1 MNRNRALLGIPIFRP
16 QLFFAAGISL
26 VVFLAALL
34 CVNLIFSAMLSSHFW
49 LSLGLAILVL
59 GASAVIVKSGFFA
72 KVSPKRGV
80 IFISLLIS
88 VTAILMAH
96 LFFISGIQSL
106 LNFASFKHDAGDAS
120 QRGGAV
126 KVLSLPGFIP
136 LGWDRAHSRTLLIF
150 DETDEL
156 DEGGHVR
163 SQQWWQRVQE
173 KDSGLAA
180 CDWASMKIS
189 AHFYRVT
196 FFCDNPYSGPQA
208 R

>member
-1 MNRNRALLGIPIFRP
+1 MNRNRALLGIPIFRQ

-34 CVNLIFSAMLSSHFW
+34 CVNLIFSAVLSSYFW

-59 GASAVIVKSGFFA
+59 GTSAVIVKSGFFA

-106 LNFASFKHDAGDAS
+106 LNFASFKHAAD
-120 QRGGAV
+120 GAV
-126 KVLSLPGFIP
+126 KVVSLPGFIP
-136 LGWDRAHSRTLLIF
+136 FGWDRAHSRTLLIF

-163 SQQWWQRVQE
+163 TQQWWQRVQE
-173 KDSGLAA
+173 KDSGLGA

-196 FFCDNPYSGPQA
+196 FFCDNPNSGPPP

>member
-1 MNRNRALLGIPIFRP
+1 MNRNRALLDIPIFRP

-34 CVNLIFSAMLSSHFW
+34 FVNLIFSAMLSSHFW

-59 GASAVIVKSGFFA
+59 GASATIVKSGFFA

-106 LNFASFKHDAGDAS
+106 LNFASFRHDA
-120 QRGGAV
+120 GGAV

-136 LGWDRAHSRTLLIF
+136 LGWDRAHSRSLLIF

-196 FFCDNPYSGPQA
+196 FFCDNPYSGPQP